1 MSKVNREEYEKD
13 VKNKLGRTIRSL
25 RLKHKMSQ
33 PKLAMKLGVHH
44 KTISQWELGRAVPAE
59 QNLIRLKGIF
69 SLSDDEFEALTVG
82 IMRKRVV
89 TPKDKEKA
97 REQRLEALRA
107 IGNIRIVDLDEDDPR
122 LLKLRIA
129 YGAL

>member
-1 MSKVNREEYEKD
+1 MSVE
-13 VKNKLGRTIRSL
+13 NKLGRTIRSL
-25 RLKHKMSQ
+25 RLKHNMSQ

-69 SLSDDEFEALTVG
+69 SLQDDEFETLTIG
-82 IMRKRVV
+82 IIRKRVV
-89 TPKDKEKA
+89 LTPKDKEKA
-97 REQRLEALRA
+97 LEQRLEASRLV
-107 IGNIRIVDLDEDDPR
+107 GNDRLSEMEEDDPR
-122 LLKLRIA
+122 LLIFRKA